1 MKTRKTPTSRLSRFT
16 RTGLLAAAVTAI
28 LGGSAIAPAFADEWR
43 RGGEARGHEWRG
55 GEARGQEWRGGE
67 ARGQEWRGDHERFEH
82 RRDFYAGPRFGY
94 AAPGYY
100 YHYAPAPYY
109 AVPSLNFVFR

>member
-16 RTGLLAAAVTAI
+16 RTGL
-28 LGGSAIAPAFADEWR
+28 PAFADEWR

>member
-16 RTGLLAAAVTAI
+16 RSGLLAAAVTAI

-43 RGGEARGHEWRG
+43 RGGDAREHEWRG
-55 GEARGQEWRGGE
+55 GEAR
-67 ARGQEWRGDHERFEH
+67 DHERFEH

>member
-43 RGGEARGHEWRG
+43 RGGEAREH
-55 GEARGQEWRGGE
+55 
-67 ARGQEWRGDHERFEH
+67 EWRGDHERFEH

-100 YHYAPAPYY
+100 YRYAPAPYY